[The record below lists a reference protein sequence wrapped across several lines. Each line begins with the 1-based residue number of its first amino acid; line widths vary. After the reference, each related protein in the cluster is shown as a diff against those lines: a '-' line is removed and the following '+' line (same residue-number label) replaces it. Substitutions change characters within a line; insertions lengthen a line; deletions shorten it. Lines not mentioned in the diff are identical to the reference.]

1 MKTTGDLSTCDRV
14 RKHIGVHTDTDLKA
28 IEKAELKQHLLDC
41 PDCQRAY
48 EQMWHTSLILDDL
61 SPVISPQPLLQRIQS
76 QIRSLHRRQRLAFY
90 ANPIDWFL
98 GLFRLDPPP
107 TLVNCA
113 AIVFYVLVTAFF
125 VKLTVLDSND
135 PVALTTKPIPD
146 QMRAVRFGAIKKAAL
161 DSVTIEGQ
169 PSTTDN

>member
-1 MKTTGDLSTCDRV
+1 MKTIASPSTCDRV

-28 IEKAELKQHLLDC
+28 TEKAELKQHLLDC

-61 SPVISPQPLLQRIQS
+61 STVVSPQPLLQRIQS

-125 VKLTVLDSND
+125 VKLTVLDSSND
-135 PVALTTKPIPD
+135 PVALTTKPIPT
-146 QMRAVRFGAIKKAAL
+146 QMRVVRFGAIKKAAL
-161 DSVTIEGQ
+161 DSVTIENR
-169 PSTTDN
+169 PSTDN

>member
-1 MKTTGDLSTCDRV
+1 MQITVDLSTCDRV
-14 RKHIGVHTDTDLKA
+14 RKHLGVHTDTDLKA
-28 IEKAELKQHLLDC
+28 TEKAELKQHLLDC
-41 PDCQRAY
+41 PDCQQAY

-61 SPVISPQPLLQRIQS
+61 STVASPQPLLQRIQS
-76 QIRSLHRRQRLAFY
+76 QTRSLHRRQRLAFY

-113 AIVFYVLVTAFF
+113 AIVFYVVVTAFF

-135 PVALTTKPIPD
+135 PVALTTKPVPA
-146 QMRAVRFGAIKKAAL
+146 QMRVVRFGAIKKAAL
-161 DSVTIEGQ
+161 ESVTIEDR
-169 PSTTDN
+169 PSTDN